1 MAVER
6 SQHQQWADEQVRQL
20 IELGVN
26 PIDAQESIDWILANL
41 PLGADPSTYIFPS
54 SALYEDLPEKMSDAA
69 AAWMASDSVPNRFKR
84 ILHARSEDMNG

>member
-20 IELGVN
+20 IELGIN
-26 PIDAQESIDWILANL
+26 PLDAQEAVDWVLANL
-41 PLGADPSTYIFPS
+41 PPGADPATYIFPA
-54 SALYEDLPEKMSDAA
+54 SALYDDPATQMGNAA

-84 ILHARSEDMNG
+84 ILHARAEDDNG